1 MISERKISPR
11 QNKLFCIKSQ
21 IYAKMN
27 SNNKL
32 NIPLNSK
39 TKELSNIFITPTKLQ
54 KYTELYSKYKSY
66 SKASTKINTNYSK
79 KSKNMIKPSFSLSQ
93 LDNNNSTMKYPSLI
107 SNFNNSSFF
116 PKTPNKKSRNIHHG
130 FHKNSIGDKKINSDK
145 LCPNMPSLNT
155 QSLMRNTMKS
165 LNFSYKKF
173 FLNKKK
179 INITSTN
186 KKNNNKS
193 KNKKN
198 NLKSSSK
205 VLRIKKCKIAINDE
219 ECLNNINNMN
229 NNINDKMIKKILELK
244 LIQNKIQYGLAK
256 KSEIFQKKSSNNHE
270 YIQEFSFN
278 KDYILDNYDENDNK
292 KKYDNDNVNDDII
305 NIVNKN
311 EWCNLIQSNIIT
323 SLPEFEMNKRIY
335 EENYECDT
343 PQFTTLNE
351 QK

>member
-1 MISERKISPR
+1 MD
-11 QNKLFCIKSQ
+11 Q
-21 IYAKMN
+21 
-27 SNNKL
+27 
-32 NIPLNSK
+32 
-39 TKELSNIFITPTKLQ
+39 
-54 KYTELYSKYKSY
+54 
-66 SKASTKINTNYSK
+66 
-79 KSKNMIKPSFSLSQ
+79 
-93 LDNNNSTMKYPSLI
+93 
-107 SNFNNSSFF
+107 
-116 PKTPNKKSRNIHHG
+116 
-130 FHKNSIGDKKINSDK
+130 KKI
-145 LCPNMPSLNT
+145 
-155 QSLMRNTMKS
+155 
-165 LNFSYKKF
+165 
-173 FLNKKK
+173 
-179 INITSTN
+179 
-186 KKNNNKS
+186 
-193 KNKKN
+193 N

-219 ECLNNINNMN
+219 ECLNNINNRN

-292 KKYDNDNVNDDII
+292 KKCDNDNVNDDII
-305 NIVNKN
+305 NLVNKN
-311 EWCNLIQSNIIT
+311 EWCNIIQSNIIT